1 MAARAQQPGRVVRRI
16 GVMMIHAE
24 GDSEAQARLGA
35 FRQQLSELGW
45 FEGRNVHVDYRWSI
59 ADAARAQLVAAE
71 LVALGPDV
79 IVANGTVATVAAQLA
94 TRRIPIVFVV
104 VTDPAGA
111 GLVQS
116 QARPD
121 GNITGF
127 STFEPEI
134 GGKWLELLREVSP
147 GLRRVAGVLDPSF
160 IGFASVWR
168 AIEELAPKAGL
179 GVSSVVFRNS
189 SDDLEGMLAAFAQEP
204 GGGLIILPTAIN
216 NVARSRLF
224 SLTARHRLPAVYPFR
239 HYAFDGGLMAYGFD
253 PTDLFRRSATYVDRI
268 LKGEDPAVL
277 PVQAPTKFD
286 FVINLNTAKAL
297 GVTIPPTLLTSA
309 DEVIE

>member
-1 MAARAQQPGRVVRRI
+1 M
-16 GVMMIHAE
+16 
-24 GDSEAQARLGA
+24 
-35 FRQQLSELGW
+35 
-45 FEGRNVHVDYRWSI
+45 
-59 ADAARAQLVAAE
+59 AAE

-189 SDDLEGMLAAFAQEP
+189 SDDLEGMLASFAQVT

-216 NVARSRLF
+216 NAARSRLF
-224 SLTARHRLPAVYPFR
+224 SLTARHRLR
-239 HYAFDGGLMAYGFD
+239 RC
-253 PTDLFRRSATYVDRI
+253 TRSAIT
-268 LKGEDPAVL
+268 PS
-277 PVQAPTKFD
+277 
-286 FVINLNTAKAL
+286 TAA
-297 GVTIPPTLLTSA
+297 
-309 DEVIE
+309 